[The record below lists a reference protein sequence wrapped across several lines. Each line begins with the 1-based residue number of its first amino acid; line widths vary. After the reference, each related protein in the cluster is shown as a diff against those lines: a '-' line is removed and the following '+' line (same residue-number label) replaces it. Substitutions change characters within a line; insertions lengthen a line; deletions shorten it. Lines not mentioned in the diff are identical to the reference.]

1 MTVAAGHTH
10 TATIDLNAQRRV
22 DAAGAGAA
30 VAQQDCVV
38 VWEFATASYDIAVSV
53 QYGGSEVRPHAR
65 WPSHR
70 GAVSDAFAVPPRPA
84 GSGDGA
90 EAVAE
95 PGSARRHDFVTLKFD
110 NTYSRLRPKQL
121 RYRVAVVSRSEAIA
135 ATGRAEE
142 DARRAGF
149 TVTKQAL
156 SPLSHVHML
165 LREDSASS
173 CTSETN
179 LSETSSFESSRRDS
193 LASLDAA
200 RPSSYEAQGAAYDAP
215 PTLSLPNGLHRV
227 SECSSHRSG
236 SSGSPRMSSQSSS
249 EVSTFSP

>member
-1 MTVAAGHTH
+1 
-10 TATIDLNAQRRV
+10 
-22 DAAGAGAA
+22 
-30 VAQQDCVV
+30 
-38 VWEFATASYDIAVSV
+38 
-53 QYGGSEVRPHAR
+53 
-65 WPSHR
+65 
-70 GAVSDAFAVPPRPA
+70 
-84 GSGDGA
+84 
-90 EAVAE
+90 
-95 PGSARRHDFVTLKFD
+95 
-110 NTYSRLRPKQL
+110 
-121 RYRVAVVSRSEAIA
+121 
-135 ATGRAEE
+135 
-142 DARRAGF
+142 
-149 TVTKQAL
+149 
-156 SPLSHVHML
+156 ML

-179 LSETSSFESSRRDS
+179 LSETSHVHMLLREDSASRHNS